1 MVQMT
6 AKRRPQPSTWPAYG
20 AFIGALVYGA
30 MKVDLALKGQVG
42 IAGFPNRPGHE
53 QDQGGQ
59 WGNVAVAVV
68 CAAVALA
75 TVQPWG
81 RSIPRWLLLAASWA
95 ICAGL
100 GAGAVALVL
109 RVLGRSELPAPT
121 GWTGRLVAAAAVVWV
136 VLWGAT
142 AVSYRRRTRGRSRP
156 RAE

>member
-1 MVQMT
+1 MNT
-6 AKRRPQPSTWPAYG
+6 ARSRQRTSR
-20 AFIGALVYGA
+20 
-30 MKVDLALKGQVG
+30 GQVG

-53 QDQGGQ
+53 QDHGGQ
-59 WGNVAVAVV
+59 WGNVAVAVAV

-81 RSIPRWLLLAASWA
+81 RSIPRWLLLAASWT

-100 GAGAVALVL
+100 GL

-121 GWTGRLVAAAAVVWV
+121 GWTGRLVAAAAVAWV
-136 VLWGAT
+136 ILWGAT
-142 AVSYRRRTRGRSRP
+142 AVSYQRRSHGRSRP